1 MTKKSNAGR
10 KALPAGQ
17 AMTSEI
23 PRARCHAET
32 RAQYE
37 ALGGPEWLRQAIARD
52 YALMQARQPATKPT

>member
-1 MTKKSNAGR
+1 MTNKSNAGR
-10 KALPAGQ
+10 KHLPPGQ

-23 PRARCHAET
+23 PRVRCLPET

-52 YALMQARQPATKPT
+52 YAEKQRRERITTPP